1 MQTDEII
8 QKAWQAAP
16 SWTSEAERAEMI
28 ELARQVPENGLIVEI
43 GGLYGGM
50 TCVLGLAN
58 PKARIVVIDEF
69 SWSPRE
75 DLEKASSAYLLKN
88 AASAGVTNVRVI
100 VGDSR
105 EIGKTWNQPIELLWI
120 DGGHSYEYVKSDLD
134 KFGPHAKRIALHD
147 YGNEFWPSIRQ
158 AVEAYLK
165 AHPDWT
171 LDHNTEMVAVLKR
184 LPIYYEQHMGE
195 L

>member
-1 MQTDEII
+1 
-8 QKAWQAAP
+8 
-16 SWTSEAERAEMI
+16 MI